1 MAELIQDLKTVY
13 LQRIEELLKLSSDFD
28 NRTRH
33 IWGTAEELY
42 QGTLGIVVGL
52 HGEQSPQARA
62 LVESYKNLLAHDE
75 AEVRSTFFSGLK
87 GTLRNLKAEIDQGL
101 TRDIRKESYGEVLGD
116 MAALAK
122 AALSE
127 NQIPV
132 ASVLTAAALEDGFKR
147 VAQANGLDV
156 GKDMSATINLL
167 KAHGILSGAE
177 APIAQSFTQFRNKAL
192 HADWDKLD
200 AVAVSSAIAFLESF
214 LIKHLS

>member
-75 AEVRSTFFSGLK
+75 SEVRSTFFSGLK

-101 TRDIRKESYGEVLGD
+101 TRDIRKESYGEVRKVSTGLGQ
-116 MAALAK
+116 LF
-122 AALSE
+122 LE
-127 NQIPV
+127 F
-132 ASVLTAAALEDGFKR
+132 SV
-147 VAQANGLDV
+147 
-156 GKDMSATINLL
+156 
-167 KAHGILSGAE
+167 E
-177 APIAQSFTQFRNKAL
+177 APAAIPTG
-192 HADWDKLD
+192 
-200 AVAVSSAIAFLESF
+200 VAVG
-214 LIKHLS
+214 